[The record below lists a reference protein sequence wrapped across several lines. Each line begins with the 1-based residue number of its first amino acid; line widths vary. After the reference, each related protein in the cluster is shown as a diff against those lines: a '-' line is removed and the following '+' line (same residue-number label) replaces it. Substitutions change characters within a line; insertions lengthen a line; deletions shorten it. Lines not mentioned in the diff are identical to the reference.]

1 VGLCNG
7 HYVYLPIPPLIS
19 RAREVDPDGKMWE
32 RLKMAIRQPVFSA
45 QSR

>member
-1 VGLCNG
+1 
-7 HYVYLPIPPLIS
+7 VYLPIPPLIS